1 MFAELKMY
9 EFMNKKILIN
19 TLISLIFI
27 ISLLFTA
34 CDDTITGDDID
45 NVEIP
50 DKDVSYAEYIQPVF
64 NVKCATSG
72 CHDDGTRAGG
82 YSMTSW
88 SNVLQPGVVDPF
100 NVETSRLIWRIEGLG
115 VDIMPPIGAVVRP
128 LTLNQF
134 EGIKTWIAE
143 GAKNN

>member
-1 MFAELKMY
+1 
-9 EFMNKKILIN
+9 MNKKIIIN
-19 TLISLIFI
+19 IFI
-27 ISLLFTA
+27 SIVFMMVLLFTA
-34 CDDTITGDDID
+34 CDDSITGADID

-88 SNVLQPGVVDPF
+88 SNVLQPGIVDPY
-100 NVETSRLIWRIEGLG
+100 NVETSRLVWRIEGLG
-115 VDIMPPIGAVVRP
+115 VDIMPPIGATVP
-128 LTLNQF
+128 PITLNQLN
-134 EGIKTWIAE
+134 GIKTWIAE